1 MIPYIDHRRLKFRSL
16 PFSGFFAEKDE
27 YFLRLLI
34 IKKRLP
40 VKEAGSGFCNEKVL
54 VLEQFGDCFAIVGD
68 FEGATFRGE
77 DFFVQRQVQS

>member
-34 IKKRLP
+34 IKKTAPR
-40 VKEAGSGFCNEKVL
+40 EGSRSGFCNEKVL